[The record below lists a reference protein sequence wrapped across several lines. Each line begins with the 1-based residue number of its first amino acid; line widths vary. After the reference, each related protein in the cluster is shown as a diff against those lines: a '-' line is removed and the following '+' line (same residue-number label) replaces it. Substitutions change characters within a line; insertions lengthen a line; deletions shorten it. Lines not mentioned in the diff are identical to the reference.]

1 MSSIYAQ
8 AKQEEEVR
16 CVSFH
21 QHSPDLLS
29 RLPDISPRISTY
41 DFLSKDRCFYI
52 TDSNRSDNFELQLS
66 FVLGEETVSTDS
78 LQVLDH
84 QMWWIY
90 DDNATEQVWDR
101 VIESN

>member
-1 MSSIYAQ
+1 M
-8 AKQEEEVR
+8 
-16 CVSFH
+16 
-21 QHSPDLLS
+21 
-29 RLPDISPRISTY
+29 
-41 DFLSKDRCFYI
+41 
-52 TDSNRSDNFELQLS
+52 TDSNRSDNFEIQIS
-66 FVLGEETVSTDS
+66 FLLDEAIVSTDS